1 MLAALINQQALV
13 QEVVQRSESSEDDRR
28 RKGGS
33 DVDRIQKERGGAKTK
48 RANREAMQRNA
59 FSSDSDVWEG
69 NRNFTTDFESEVEFL
84 HFPSYFPSSSE
95 RDSSAES
102 DGPTEGSGQVGEEIC
117 EPKKQTHLIVLV
129 HGLIGEP
136 ETFDNM
142 CQALINKYGE
152 QVLVVCSL
160 CPSLHNRINVIID
173 NSMRPRTLRAK
184 LEGASTVGERN

>member
-13 QEVVQRSESSEDDRR
+13 QDMVQRVESSEDDGR

-48 RANREAMQRNA
+48 KANQEEVPRYA

-69 NRNFTTDFESEVEFL
+69 NRNFTADFESEVEFL
-84 HFPSYFPSSSE
+84 HFPSYFSSSE
-95 RDSSAES
+95 RESSAES
-102 DGPTEGSGQVGEEIC
+102 DGPTEGSEQVGEENC